1 MSTVKR
7 LHAAAVAALL
17 GCTVAQAATV
27 SDINPRRARLDAATD
42 FTVSGSGLG
51 QVSIENCVTTAS
63 SYSGNA
69 TTVSFQCK
77 PTLSGALRVLID
89 GVPSGQTVVADH
101 PTRQGNPAARGIP
114 SVGGVSLFNGNYFH
128 QATDMAVPGKGPA
141 FTLTR
146 SYNSYFWAEESRR
159 GGVNECRPW
168 RFNWEISV
176 GWVPAAAGRP
186 AKSQIYVEQADGSGL
201 SFFKHSDGLWYP
213 MDQGS
218 FEKLEVG
225 ASSVVL
231 RSRSGLTYTFESPD
245 VNGGRLRSV
254 MDPHNQ
260 GLTVSYGANGKV
272 STVQDSNGLTYRFT
286 YDTAQRLIK
295 VDNLGRGNELL
306 SVEYGWERDT
316 VAGAPQE
323 CVAGQP
329 LHGYRDRLA
338 WVKDIRGK
346 TTRFDYA
353 TTLPKTLL
361 RITDPS
367 NRPVVQLTYGHNVY
381 GNTGVSSVKNGV
393 GDTWQFSFCADSAN
407 SVNDPPATC
416 SDTTRAK
423 RFRTTVKPP
432 LGPDRLALF
441 DVAGRPA
448 GGVDGNGRLST
459 ALSTDTA
466 PNGLPLDPTQYN
478 RAGLPSERRSPLALA
493 RPLPTA
499 SFWHDAAGLLELM
512 KDAKGH
518 EHRTAWANG
527 NGTPAGDAA
536 RNLHCATNR
545 TSPEG
550 LVSRVLRDSLCR
562 VVESAS
568 PGSPASKLVY
578 GTAQGLPGKPVEV
591 TDPRN
596 NKTLLS
602 YERTGF
608 LKGTTG
614 PEGETTATTYDR
626 LGRVKTQT
634 NPLLGVTT
642 YAYEGASSLV
652 TQVTDPL
659 NRITRSSYDDSGNL
673 LQRIAPNG
681 QVTYYG
687 YDGANRQVSTTT
699 TTTTAT
705 GSTQIVSTRTVY
717 DALGRVKQVI
727 NANNRAS
734 TTTFDA
740 AGNALARANALGQ
753 ATSYEYDAD
762 NRVIKVTDAAGRVTE
777 TIYDE
782 LGRVTSVTT
791 PAGSQGY
798 DYDRD
803 GRVVR
808 HVDARGLATQ
818 YFYDPATGHL
828 VKVID
833 AAGRPTTATYDEAG
847 NNRSIT
853 DPNGNTTWFEY
864 DKSNRRTKRT
874 DPNGD
879 VWTWEYDKA
888 GNVRFARAPGGLVV
902 ESIYDVAGQ
911 LKEQRRQP
919 ENQVVSFDY
928 DANGNRIQMTDA
940 TGVTTY
946 VYDGINRLTQVIDA
960 RGKVLKF
967 AYDAAGNRTAIT
979 YPNNKVVG
987 YGYDAADRLVSVSD
1001 WLGRTHRYTLNAAGQ
1016 VMQLELGNGTR
1027 ETRSYDAASR
1037 LTSLVNS
1044 GPGGAVIS
1052 SHTLQ
1057 MDPNGNIVEA
1067 AVQLPLLPSF
1077 GPGTKTMTYD
1087 VANRLTSVDGQPV
1100 THDSA
1105 GRLTSIGSEGY
1116 AYDSRDL
1123 LTTITGPNAGTNT
1136 YNGAGHRVAR
1146 SNAAGTT
1153 RYVIDPSAGNMFS
1166 VLQENDGNDN
1176 LLRSYIHG
1184 YGLLM
1189 QISAADVPRYYHF
1202 DPTGHTLA
1210 LTDQSGATTDKYAYI
1225 PYGEATTSGSTANP
1239 FRFVGKLGVM
1249 DDANGLLFMRARFY
1263 ASQSSRFL
1271 GLDGVESNISLPQ
1284 KLNRYSYVTGRPL
1297 IFVDP
1302 TGLVGDAVHCGNA
1315 SYQFANFKLSRKTAS
1330 QTFEFYDCT
1339 NSLYIDAPYIDQT
1352 QPIATWGQSTRS
1364 SGQHSS
1370 YGISPST
1377 KGLGSDNINASIGF
1391 EAKASSTVG
1400 VVASATNEEISIKLG
1415 ASVACVSGTLNF
1427 KLEALGVRVKGGRG
1441 LSSGECLDGTF
1452 SMYSKDGYSGF
1463 SLEGQVAKFVGV
1475 NADLDVSIKDGS
1487 LLQRSTK
1494 GWTNFWSGVGNFA
1507 YDVWPSN

>member
-1 MSTVKR
+1 MR
-7 LHAAAVAALL
+7 RNPLLLAATLVTLL
-17 GCTVAQAATV
+17 SFTVAQAATV

-42 FTVSGSGLG
+42 FTVTGTGLG
-51 QVSIENCVTTAS
+51 QVSIENCATTAS

-69 TTVSFQCK
+69 TTASFQCK
-77 PTLSGALRVLID
+77 PTLSGTLRVLVD
-89 GVPSGQTVVADH
+89 GVPSGHTVVADH

-114 SVGGVSLFNGNYFH
+114 SVGGVSLFNGNFFY

-146 SYNSYFWAEESRR
+146 SYNSYSWPEEAKR

-168 RFNWEISV
+168 RFNWEVSV

-186 AKSQIYVEQADGSGL
+186 AKSQIYVELADGSGL
-201 SFFKHSDGLWYP
+201 SFFKHSDGRWYP

-218 FEKLEVG
+218 FEKLEVS
-225 ASSVVL
+225 ATTVVL
-231 RSRSGLTYTFESPD
+231 RSRSGLSYTFEAPD

-260 GLTVSYGANGKV
+260 GLTLSYGANGKL
-272 STVQDSNGLTYRFT
+272 STVLDSNALPYRFA

-295 VDNLGRGNELL
+295 VDNLGRGTDLL
-306 SVEYGWERDT
+306 SVEFGWERDT

-329 LHGYRDRLA
+329 QHGYRDRLA
-338 WVKDIRGK
+338 WVKDFRGK

-353 TTLPKTLL
+353 ASLPKTLV

-367 NRPVVQLTYGHNVY
+367 NRPVVQLTYDRNVY

-393 GDTWQFSFCADSAN
+393 GDTWLFSFCADSAN
-407 SVNDPPATC
+407 SLNDPPATC
-416 SDTTRAK
+416 IDTTRAK

-448 GGVDGNGRLST
+448 GGIDGNGRLST
-459 ALSTDTA
+459 ALSTDTTS
-466 PNGLPLDPTQYN
+466 NGLPLDPTQYN
-478 RAGLPSERRSPLALA
+478 RAGLPSERRTPLALA

-499 SFWHDAAGLLELM
+499 SFRHDAAGLLELL

-536 RNLHCATNR
+536 RNLRCATDR

-550 LVSRVLRDSLCR
+550 LVSRVLRDSVCR
-562 VVESAS
+562 VMETAS
-568 PGSPASKLVY
+568 PGSPASKLAY
-578 GTAQGLPGKPVEV
+578 GALEGLPSKPVEV

-596 NKTLLS
+596 NKTVLR

-614 PEGETTATTYDR
+614 PEGEITATAYDR
-626 LGRVKTQT
+626 IGRVKTQT

-642 YAYEGASSLV
+642 YTYDGASSLV

-673 LQRIAPNG
+673 KQRIAPNG
-681 QVTYYG
+681 RVTDYT
-687 YDGANRQVSTTT
+687 YDATNRLVRTTT
-699 TTTTAT
+699 TVTTAT
-705 GSTQIVSTRTVY
+705 GPQVVSTQTVY

-727 NANNRAS
+727 NANNHAS
-734 TTTFDA
+734 TTTFDD

-762 NRVIKVTDAAGRVTE
+762 NRVTKVTDAAGRVTE

-808 HVDARGLATQ
+808 HVDARNLATQ
-818 YFYDPATGHL
+818 YFYDPSTGHL

-833 AAGRPTTATYDEAG
+833 AAGKPTTAAYDPAG

-888 GNVRFARAPGGLVV
+888 GNVRYARAPGGLVV

-919 ENQVVSFDY
+919 ENQVVRFDY
-928 DANGNRIQMTDA
+928 DPNGNRKTMTDA
-940 TGVTTY
+940 TGVTQY
-946 VYDGINRLTQVIDA
+946 DYDGINRLTQVTDP

-979 YPNNKVVG
+979 YPHNKVVG
-987 YGYDAADRLVSVSD
+987 YAYDAAERLVSVSD

-1016 VMQLELGNGTR
+1016 VTQLELANGTR
-1027 ETRSYDAASR
+1027 ETRTYDAASR

-1044 GPGGAVIS
+1044 GPGNAVIS
-1052 SHTLQ
+1052 SHMLQ

-1105 GRLTSIGSEGY
+1105 GRLTSIGTDGY

-1166 VLQENDGNDN
+1166 VLQENDGSDN
-1176 LLRSYIHG
+1176 LLRSYVHG

-1210 LTDQSGATTDKYAYI
+1210 LTDQSGVFTDKYAYL
-1225 PYGEATTSGSTANP
+1225 PFGETTATGTTANP
-1239 FRFVGKLGVM
+1239 FRWVGKLGVV
-1249 DDANGLLFMRARFY
+1249 DEANGLHFMRARFY
-1263 ASQSSRFL
+1263 RARESRFL
-1271 GLDGVESNISLPQ
+1271 GLDALEGGMQDLAQ
-1284 KLNRYSYVTGRPL
+1284 ANRYQYSFNNPVAS
-1297 IFVDP
+1297 VDP
-1302 TGLVGDAVHCGNA
+1302 TGMKAYVINREL
-1315 SYQFANFKLSRKTAS
+1315 FKLNSSPLSK
-1330 QTFEFYDCT
+1330 
-1339 NSLYIDAPYIDQT
+1339 NSLLSHTFLATTDSNNWILHTYSWGTEDNPNGWMRDNELAVAQTAIQFGLAEELPDVGLEDSIDSIWKLYYAPSEDSSAKGKALDHENWVIAANCKAETFDLLNAARNLKHIIDT
-1352 QPIATWGQSTRS
+1352 GKTE
-1364 SGQHSS
+1364 S
-1370 YGISPST
+1370 YWT
-1377 KGLGSDNINASIGF
+1377 HYKRYLKYRLGGS
-1391 EAKASSTVG
+1391 
-1400 VVASATNEEISIKLG
+1400 
-1415 ASVACVSGTLNF
+1415 F
-1427 KLEALGVRVKGGRG
+1427 K
-1441 LSSGECLDGTF
+1441 
-1452 SMYSKDGYSGF
+1452 
-1463 SLEGQVAKFVGV
+1463 
-1475 NADLDVSIKDGS
+1475 
-1487 LLQRSTK
+1487 
-1494 GWTNFWSGVGNFA
+1494 
-1507 YDVWPSN
+1507 